1 MSGSK
6 EEEILERKGSK
17 KSRKNEKGKKI
28 GVERINGVKRRG
40 AKERKKR
47 ETTEDTKRKGEG
59 GRRIVH
65 VLTQLCPCLD
75 NLLPAPCQAG

>member
-28 GVERINGVKRRG
+28 GVERINGIKRRG
-40 AKERKKR
+40 AKERKK
-47 ETTEDTKRKGEG
+47 KR
-59 GRRIVH
+59 
-65 VLTQLCPCLD
+65 D
-75 NLLPAPCQAG
+75 N